1 MSDSSPEDTD
11 SSVARLLRLA
21 GPRDM
26 PSSDATERA
35 RAAAAAAWERGLK
48 NVEAPSRRARRGR
61 FLWLPLAIAASCALV
76 AVIVSN
82 RPAPP
87 ADHALRAVAEVVT
100 VDVPSRTRLASGET
114 LTIGMQVHE
123 GARVDTGEGRA
134 ALLLGHSLSLRADRH
149 TRFEIIARDRVRLTQ
164 GRIYVDSG
172 SVPTVS
178 RLHIETPAGE
188 VRHLGTQFLVSVE
201 RDHTQI
207 RVREGRVA
215 LTHPDATTTHEL
227 AAGDALDVTGERV
240 RYSHG
245 EPSYGEPW
253 EWVAAAGPA
262 FDIENRSLTE
272 FLTWI
277 AREHGWQIQYRDELT
292 QHEAHEIRLHG
303 SVAGLD
309 AQAMLER
316 LALIT
321 GVALHVDHGVLSVG
335 NEAVL

>member
-1 MSDSSPEDTD
+1 
-11 SSVARLLRLA
+11 
-21 GPRDM
+21 M
-26 PSSDATERA
+26 PSSDAMERA

-48 NVEAPSRRARRGR
+48 NVEAPSTRARRAR

-76 AVIVSN
+76 AVIVLN

-87 ADHALRAVAEVVT
+87 AVHALRAVAEVVT
-100 VDVPSRTRLASGET
+100 VDVPSQIRLASGET
-114 LTIGMQVHE
+114 LTIGMQLHE
-123 GARVDTGEGRA
+123 GAYVETGEGRA

-172 SVPTVS
+172 NVPTVS

-188 VRHLGTQFLVSVE
+188 VRHLGTQFLVTVE
-201 RDHTQI
+201 RDLTQI

-215 LTHPDATTTHEL
+215 LTRPDATTHEL
-227 AAGDALDVTGERV
+227 AAGDALDVTAERV
-240 RYSHG
+240 RHSHG
-245 EPSYGEPW
+245 ERSYGEPW

-262 FDIENRSLTE
+262 VDIENRLLTE

-292 QHEAHEIRLHG
+292 QLEAQKIRLHG

-309 AQAMLER
+309 AEAMLER
-316 LALIT
+316 VALIT
-321 GVALHVDHGVLSVG
+321 GMALHVEHGVLSVG